1 MTPLWQN
8 SGVMQR
14 RGDHRT
20 QIKIAF
26 CPRASHGGRAGSG
39 SQVRLCIHPHTRP
52 ASPAP
57 RPGGRAYAGLTPIQI
72 SHPRG

>member
-20 QIKIAF
+20 QTD
-26 CPRASHGGRAGSG
+26 
-39 SQVRLCIHPHTRP
+39 CILP
-52 ASPAP
+52 
-57 RPGGRAYAGLTPIQI
+57 PGPPMEDGQGLGPV
-72 SHPRG
+72 